1 MDPGAGDGDGKVS
14 HTGDFV
20 RIEETR
26 PLSKLKRGKL
36 KEIVKR
42 SALATAAIAAEAA
55 AALKTPEQAS

>member
-1 MDPGAGDGDGKVS
+1 
-14 HTGDFV
+14 
-20 RIEETR
+20 
-26 PLSKLKRGKL
+26 LSKLKRWKL